1 MKSADEKLMT
11 KIMDFINENLS
22 NPALNV
28 EMLANEIG
36 ISRVH
41 LHRKTKELTN
51 QSSRDLIRNIRLQ
64 QAANLL
70 SSKNLNISEVA
81 YAVGYNNLATF
92 STAFKDFYGESPSVY
107 METHLKTAG

>member
-1 MKSADEKLMT
+1 
-11 KIMDFINENLS
+11 MDIINENLS
-22 NPALNV
+22 NPSLSV

-51 QSSRDLIRNIRLQ
+51 QSTRDFIRNIRLQ

-70 SSKNLNISEVA
+70 ATKNINISEVA
-81 YAVGYNNLATF
+81 YAVGFTNLATF
-92 STAFKDFYGESPSVY
+92 SNSFKEFYGETPTNF
-107 METHLKTAG
+107 METHLKV